1 MLILQMAVEILS
13 AEKTGSVKSEESSPP
28 TASTSTSEISN
39 LGPQLP
45 PAAPLGDDHPAQM
58 QNRPAA
64 SSSPTSSSPS
74 TSSSA
79 SSPAVSSSLSNVNLN
94 QSSISE
100 ENEKQ
105 HNLWRRPVQSFP
117 IFQLK
122 LVQWKAHLIAPCE
135 FTIYIFNLM

>member
-1 MLILQMAVEILS
+1 MFILQMAVEILS
-13 AEKTGSVKSEESSPP
+13 AEKTGSVESEESSPP
-28 TASTSTSEISN
+28 TAPTSTSEISN

-45 PAAPLGDDHPAQM
+45 PAAPLGDDHQPAKM

-64 SSSPTSSSPS
+64 SSSPTSSSLS

-79 SSPAVSSSLSNVNLN
+79 SSPAVFFTSPSLSNVNLN

-105 HNLWRRPVQSFP
+105 RNL
-117 IFQLK
+117 
-122 LVQWKAHLIAPCE
+122 
-135 FTIYIFNLM
+135 

>member
-1 MLILQMAVEILS
+1 MGQKKMAVEILS

-28 TASTSTSEISN
+28 TASSSTSEISN

-45 PAAPLGDDHPAQM
+45 PAAPLGHDHPAKM
-58 QNRPAA
+58 QNIPAA

-79 SSPAVSSSLSNVNLN
+79 SSPAVSSTSSLSDMNLN

-105 HNLWRRPVQSFP
+105 RNL
-117 IFQLK
+117 
-122 LVQWKAHLIAPCE
+122 
-135 FTIYIFNLM
+135 

>member
-1 MLILQMAVEILS
+1 MFILQMAVEILS

-105 HNLWRRPVQSFP
+105 HNL
-117 IFQLK
+117 
-122 LVQWKAHLIAPCE
+122 
-135 FTIYIFNLM
+135 